1 MGAVADFI
9 YGRVRGSLR
18 FSKDIEDQIDPEK
31 KKAREQDA
39 TGARVKRGFESQ
51 REMGGAA
58 AREMEM
64 QNKRKEQK
72 APGFNGVR
80 G

>member
-18 FSKDIEDQIDPEK
+18 FSKEIEDQIDPDK
-31 KKAREQDA
+31 KKEREAEA
-39 TGARVKRGFESQ
+39 TGERVKRGFESQ

-58 AREMEM
+58 AREMDA
-64 QNKRKEQK
+64 QKKRKEYK
-72 APGFNGVR
+72 APGFNGIR